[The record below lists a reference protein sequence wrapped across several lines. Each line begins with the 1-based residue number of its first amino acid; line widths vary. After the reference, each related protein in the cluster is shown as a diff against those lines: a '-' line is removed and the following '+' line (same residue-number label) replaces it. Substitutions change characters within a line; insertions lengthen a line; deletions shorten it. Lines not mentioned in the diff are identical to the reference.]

1 MRDPGIQGDGVA
13 MEVRSGS
20 CRFGLWFVHVWWSGD
35 TIFQVLF
42 SKSPLHGTVPPPF
55 IRYCAGK
62 EESFLSQESVAT
74 SYPTLYGQ
82 IYQEVRKVPYG
93 ETNTYGEIAG
103 KVATSARVVGQA
115 MRRNPTPLVIP
126 CHRIVGKN
134 AIGGFTPSP
143 EIKEAL
149 VLMEKKTMQR
159 KKPG

>member
-1 MRDPGIQGDGVA
+1 MNSGGYYYNGSHERFMPLRTMVRPCLVVRKYDFPG
-13 MEVRSGS
+13 
-20 CRFGLWFVHVWWSGD
+20 CL
-35 TIFQVLF
+35 FQI
-42 SKSPLHGTVPPPF
+42 PLARECTPSF

-62 EESFLSQESVAT
+62 EEDFLSHESVAT
-74 SYPTLYGQ
+74 TYPTTFGK

-93 ETNTYGEIAG
+93 ETCTYGEIAG
-103 KVATSARVVGQA
+103 KISTSPRVVGQA

-149 VLMEKKTMQR
+149 LMMEKKTKQR
-159 KKPG
+159 ERR